1 MGAWVRH
8 GATKYFHLLFNLCD
22 LWKIPSTHPVY
33 AEEGV
38 QRTLIEPGGSAAVQL
53 QMLAQVLST
62 IQPWTKSDRAIKRY
76 FRRLQ
81 FYHNY
86 NVGSVGQAYTE
97 NTAVEHFNY

>member
-1 MGAWVRH
+1 MEG
-8 GATKYFHLLFNLCD
+8 
-22 LWKIPSTHPVY
+22 THPVN

-76 FRRLQ
+76 FRRLSNEKQ

-86 NVGSVGQAYTE
+86 NVGFAGQGFTE
-97 NTAVEHFNY
+97 NTAVEHLCNYVDRFGPFDLLVFQ